1 MSLSMMSSS
10 MMSSSMMSLSM
21 MSMLMMSLLMS
32 ISKAMSKAMSVYV
45 KETLILAVS
54 TLANGNPSVGQS
66 VTN

>member
-1 MSLSMMSSS
+1 
-10 MMSSSMMSLSM
+10 MMSLSM